1 MRGNTLIELL
11 EKSNAIWRSYMMYKE
26 TMGFVKGIGAGIVAS
41 VAVAAVGSQMMK
53 KNRHLRR
60 DAHRAMHADVYKRQ
74 HMRRGKT
81 KESHT
86 RKLPQNVSFRHSFP
100 FFHLF

>member
-60 DAHRAMHADVYKRQ
+60 DAPHHRPAGGIHGAARQ
-74 HMRRGKT
+74 G
-81 KESHT
+81 S
-86 RKLPQNVSFRHSFP
+86 
-100 FFHLF
+100 

>member
-1 MRGNTLIELL
+1 MRVNTLIELL

-53 KNRHLRR
+53 NNRHLRR
-60 DAHRAMHADVYKRQ
+60 DAHRAMHAVG
-74 HMRRGKT
+74 HAM
-81 KESHT
+81 
-86 RKLPQNVSFRHSFP
+86 QNVEHMFKA
-100 FFHLF
+100 